1 MEGLRRREG
10 THGKKG
16 ITQEKVSLE
25 IVRGRGYKI
34 ERNSLIWDHSGYEH
48 F

>member
-1 MEGLRRREG
+1 MQHMKEEG

-16 ITQEKVSLE
+16 IMQEKVSLG

-34 ERNSLIWDHSGYEH
+34 ERNPIIWDHFSYENL
-48 F
+48 